1 MITEPVDF
9 QKELNRVSEADYDVC
24 CALLTMIVQKKENQ
38 DELFESYVYNSDVIR
53 ILNRMIKLQ
62 QKL

>member
-9 QKELNRVSEADYDVC
+9 QKELNRVPEADYDVC

>member
-1 MITEPVDF
+1 MITEPIDF
-9 QKELNRVSEADYDVC
+9 RKELNRVPEADYDIC
-24 CALLTMIVQKKENQ
+24 CALFTMIVQEKENQ